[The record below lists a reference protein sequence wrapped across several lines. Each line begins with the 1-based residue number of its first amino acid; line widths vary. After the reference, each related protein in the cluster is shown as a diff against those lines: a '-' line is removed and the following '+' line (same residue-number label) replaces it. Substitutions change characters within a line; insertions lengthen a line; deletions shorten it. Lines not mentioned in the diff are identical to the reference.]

1 MNRQEE
7 QLSSQVKGEEEG
19 DGRAEVLSAIRDEGK
34 TSISFTSDADGSGS
48 GSLLDSILFTF
59 LKKCSSDVGVVA
71 LFFSPHRRHSSTGLH
86 CEWLLQPSCAILCL
100 GSGPQKLTVPPQ
112 TKKILCHFLHNESLQ
127 LLLLV
132 SFCTFSGPPIPSDLH

>member
-59 LKKCSSDVGVVA
+59 LKKCSSDVWVVA
-71 LFFSPHRRHSSTGLH
+71 LFFFSS
-86 CEWLLQPSCAILCL
+86 
-100 GSGPQKLTVPPQ
+100 
-112 TKKILCHFLHNESLQ
+112 
-127 LLLLV
+127 
-132 SFCTFSGPPIPSDLH
+132 